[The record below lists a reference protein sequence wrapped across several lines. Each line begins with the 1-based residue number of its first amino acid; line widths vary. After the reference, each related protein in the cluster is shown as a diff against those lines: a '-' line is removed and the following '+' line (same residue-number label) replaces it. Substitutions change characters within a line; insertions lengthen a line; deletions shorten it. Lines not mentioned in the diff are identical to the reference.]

1 MSDERGKKEVAHMK
15 TPQEKKL
22 SLHLMTL
29 EQARTLIEIGKEHAF
44 EVPLVLGLG
53 LGLRAGELLALQ
65 WNAINWQDGSL
76 RVHQAR
82 HYAQGSPVQPSFQP
96 AKHPRVILLPQGVI
110 TCLQEHAARQQ
121 RERASAG
128 DRWQPR
134 DLVICTEDGTALS
147 PDRLI
152 PPLQDLL
159 RQVQFPALRFHE
171 LRHTTIHQLL
181 LVGLAP
187 QIVGEIL
194 GIGRQV
200 LPYGDHWP
208 PVSHTQYENAR
219 QTMNQLFFTT

>member
-1 MSDERGKKEVAHMK
+1 MK
-15 TPQEKKL
+15 IPQEKKQ
-22 SLHLMTL
+22 SLRLMTL
-29 EQARTLIEIGKEHAF
+29 EQARILIELGKGHSF
-44 EVPLVLGLG
+44 EVPLILGLG

-65 WNAINWQDGSL
+65 WDAINWQDGSL

-82 HYAQGSPVQPSFQP
+82 HYSQGSLVQPSFHP

-110 TCLQEHAARQQ
+110 TCLQEHTARRQQ
-121 RERASAG
+121 ERAHAG
-128 DRWQPR
+128 GRWQPH
-134 DLVICTEDGTALS
+134 DLVICTKDGTALS
-147 PDRLI
+147 PDHLT

-171 LRHTTIHQLL
+171 LRQTTTHLL
-181 LVGLAP
+181 LLAGLTP

-200 LPYGDHWP
+200 LPYCDHWP

-219 QTMNQLFFTT
+219 QTMNQLFFTK

>member
-1 MSDERGKKEVAHMK
+1 MKEGRKEVAHMK
-15 TPQEKKL
+15 TPREKKP

-29 EQARTLIEIGKEHAF
+29 EQARTLIEIGKGHAF
-44 EVPLVLGLG
+44 EVPLILGLG
-53 LGLRAGELLALQ
+53 LGLRAGELLAVQ

-76 RVHQAR
+76 RVHQTW
-82 HYAQGSPVQPSFQP
+82 HYSQGSLVQPSFQS

-121 RERASAG
+121 QERARAG
-128 DRWQPR
+128 GRWQPL
-134 DLVICTEDGTALS
+134 DLVICTKDGMALS
-147 PDRLI
+147 PDRLT

-159 RQVQFPALRFHE
+159 RQVPFPVLRFHE
-171 LRHTTIHQLL
+171 LRHTTTHLL
-181 LVGLAP
+181 LLAGLAP

-208 PVSHTQYENAR
+208 PVSHTHYENAR
-219 QTMNQLFFTT
+219 QTMNQLFFTR

>member
-1 MSDERGKKEVAHMK
+1 MK
-15 TPQEKKL
+15 TPQEKKP
-22 SLHLMTL
+22 SLRLMTF
-29 EQARTLIEIGKEHAF
+29 EQARTLIKIGKGHAF
-44 EVPLVLGLG
+44 EVPLILGLG
-53 LGLRAGELLALQ
+53 LGLRPGELLALQ

-76 RVHQAR
+76 RVHQTW
-82 HYAQGSPVQPSFQP
+82 HYSQGSLVQPSFQL

-110 TCLQEHAARQQ
+110 TCLQEYAARKSQ
-121 RERASAG
+121 ERARAD

-134 DLVICTEDGTALS
+134 DLVICTEDGMALF
-147 PDRLI
+147 PDRLT

-171 LRHTTIHQLL
+171 LRHTTTRLL
-181 LVGLAP
+181 LLAGLAP

-194 GIGRQV
+194 GIDRRV

-208 PVSHTQYENAR
+208 PVSHAQYENAR

>member
-1 MSDERGKKEVAHMK
+1 MK
-15 TPQEKKL
+15 TPQEKKP
-22 SLHLMTL
+22 SPLHLMTL
-29 EQARTLIEIGKEHAF
+29 EQARTLIKIGKGHAF
-44 EVPLVLGLG
+44 EVPLILGLG

-76 RVHQAR
+76 RVHQTW
-82 HYAQGSPVQPSFQP
+82 HYSQGSLAQPLFHQ

-110 TCLQEHAARQQ
+110 TCLQEYAARKSQ
-121 RERASAG
+121 ERARAD

-134 DLVICTEDGTALS
+134 DLVICTEDGMALS
-147 PDRLI
+147 PDRLT

-159 RQVQFPALRFHE
+159 RQVPFPVLRFHE
-171 LRHTTIHQLL
+171 LRHTTTHLL
-181 LVGLAP
+181 LLAGLAP

-194 GIGRQV
+194 GIDRRV